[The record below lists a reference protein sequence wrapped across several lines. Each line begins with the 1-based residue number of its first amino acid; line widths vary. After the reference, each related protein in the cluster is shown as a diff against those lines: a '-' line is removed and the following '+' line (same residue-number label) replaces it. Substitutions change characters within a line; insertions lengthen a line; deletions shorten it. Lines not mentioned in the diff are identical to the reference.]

1 MKSPSPSSFGGSQ
14 RSQPKPQPLQVERY
28 LMTDTDSSGSPDE
41 PVPPDPLFT
50 QYLAQYEQAAKART
64 DTALATL
71 KATIFPRLKKWG
83 VAKVQAEYSGY
94 GDSGCINHIAYL
106 DAQNQPLNMDL
117 VKAASDPQI
126 ESVLYEFLPAGF
138 EINEGG
144 QGDIYLDV
152 AAGTVTLEHQENYT
166 ETKSTSEEWQ
176 V

>member
-1 MKSPSPSSFGGSQ
+1 MSNSSHPDQPDHSDPSPSP
-14 RSQPKPQPLQVERY
+14 
-28 LMTDTDSSGSPDE
+28 T
-41 PVPPDPLFT
+41 PDPLVSQF
-50 QYLAQYEQAAKART
+50 LAQYEQAAKART

-71 KATIFPRLKKWG
+71 KGTIIPKLKKWG

-117 VKAASDPQI
+117 FRAASDPEI
-126 ESVLYEFLPAGF
+126 ENVLYEFLPDGF

-144 QGDIYLDV
+144 QGDVSIDV

-166 ETKSTSEEWQ
+166 ETKSTASQWE